1 LSIPIILLTQLNS
14 SRTGGDALA
23 HYRRPLVDWLYN
35 KGKKEQMGANI
46 FGLSRVLDPSADSE
60 TIQEVRAGRRDVSTI
75 VLPDVMEV
83 SGIKMRY
90 GGASRD
96 KSITLKY
103 LRGHIMD
110 MPDDDSRDVF
120 AAGHGIALGSPS
132 NRRVA

>member
-1 LSIPIILLTQLNS
+1 
-14 SRTGGDALA
+14 
-23 HYRRPLVDWLYN
+23 
-35 KGKKEQMGANI
+35 MGANI
-46 FGLSRVLDPSADSE
+46 FGLSRMLDPKADPDAV
-60 TIQEVRAGRRDVSTI
+60 QEVRAGRRDVSTV

-83 SGIKMRY
+83 SGMKMRY

-110 MPDDDSRDVF
+110 MPDDDRRDVF
-120 AAGHGIALGSPS
+120 AAGHGITLGSPS